1 MKKENHNREIE
12 VRFLDI
18 DKNAL
23 IKKLRSEDAQDL
35 GEDLLKEIIFYDKD
49 LDWQR
54 KVKKFV
60 RLRKTKGKVFMTFK
74 HQEQD
79 NAIGVKEIEFEVEDF
94 NKAKDFLEA
103 IGLVAFREQEKKRH
117 TFTLDGVI
125 IDIDTWP
132 SVPTYVELEGPDEE
146 SLKTVARRLEFDW
159 SGAVFELPRYII
171 EKRYGIP
178 VSDLHFFTFNK
189 IE

>member
-1 MKKENHNREIE
+1 MKQENHNREIE

-23 IKKLRSEDAQDL
+23 IEKLHSESAQDL
-35 GEDLLKEIIFYDKD
+35 GEDMLYEIIFYDKN

-54 KVKKFV
+54 RVKKFV
-60 RLRKTKGKVFMTFK
+60 RVRKTRGKVFMTFK
-74 HQEQD
+74 DQQQTT
-79 NAIGVKEIEFEVEDF
+79 ATGVKEIEFEVENL

-103 IGLVAFREQEKKRH
+103 IDLVAFREQEKRRH
-117 TFTLDGVI
+117 TFMLDGVTV
-125 IDIDTWP
+125 DIDTWP
-132 SVPTYVELEGPDEE
+132 SVPTYVEFEGPDEE
-146 SLKTVARRLEFDW
+146 SLKRVSKRLGFNW
-159 SGAVFELPRYII
+159 SNAIFELPRYII

-178 VSDLHFFTFNK
+178 VSDLHFFTFSK